1 MGRSASISAA
11 TSAAPDPSSTTSTTS
26 TSTTSTSTSTST
38 TSSAAATCTS
48 GAGASSVAG
57 ARASTT
63 VMALMSLLVAAL
75 SGCGVPSLPGAGER
89 SPSAGGQA
97 FSAAAPSPGS
107 SQGAGQGRGRGRGAA
122 SRGCAATAGRLT
134 SGPHQL
140 TTAGLTRRYLL
151 AVPDGPGPHPVLL
164 NLHGLGSDAAEQA
177 VYSRLSQI
185 GPSRGYIVITPQSAP
200 GRLAWTLPHTAG
212 PDDTAYLAALL
223 DEVERHQCAHPGREF
238 AAGLSYGAG
247 LAVSLVCALDGRL
260 SGVAAVAGIPIA
272 QPCAH
277 PVPTTIVA
285 FHGTADRLVPYDG
298 GHPEPGGELRH
309 LAALIV
315 LPPVEQTM
323 DAWAAAQRCSS
334 PVTGRPLR
342 RVRLRLWASCPRG
355 ATLRLY
361 TVDGGGHTWP
371 GPIEVP
377 RLGDT
382 ARDLD
387 ASRLILDAFDRAPTR

>member
-1 MGRSASISAA
+1 MTALVTLLA
-11 TSAAPDPSSTTSTTS
+11 
-26 TSTTSTSTSTST
+26 
-38 TSSAAATCTS
+38 
-48 GAGASSVAG
+48 VA
-57 ARASTT
+57 
-63 VMALMSLLVAAL
+63 VL
-75 SGCGVPSLPGAGER
+75 SGCAVPSRSGEGEQGQT
-89 SPSAGGQA
+89 PGQA
-97 FSAAAPSPGS
+97 R
-107 SQGAGQGRGRGRGAA
+107 GQGQDQRQNQGQDQGRMREQVRGAA
-122 SRGCAATAGRLT
+122 SSGCAATARRLT

-164 NLHGLGSDAAEQA
+164 NLHGLGSNAAEQA
-177 VYSRLSQI
+177 AYSRLPQI

-247 LAVSLVCALDGRL
+247 LAASLVCALDGRL

-272 QPCAH
+272 RPCAH
-277 PVPTTIVA
+277 PAPTTIIA
-285 FHGTADRLVPYDG
+285 FHGTADRLVPYGG
-298 GHPEPGGELRH
+298 GHPEPGGQLRH

-323 DAWAAAQRCSS
+323 NAWAAAQRCSS
-334 PVTGRPLR
+334 PATSHPLR
-342 RVRLRLWASCPRG
+342 LVRLRLWTSCPRG
-355 ATLRLY
+355 ATLGLY
-361 TVDGGGHTWP
+361 TVNGGGHTWP
-371 GPIEVP
+371 GPIELP
-377 RLGDT
+377 GLGDT

-387 ASRLILDAFDRAPTR
+387 ASRLILDTFDRAPTR

>member
-1 MGRSASISAA
+1 MGKSADTTASSSTATSASITT
-11 TSAAPDPSSTTSTTS
+11 TSAA
-26 TSTTSTSTSTST
+26 
-38 TSSAAATCTS
+38 
-48 GAGASSVAG
+48 G
-57 ARASTT
+57 TT
-63 VMALMSLLVAAL
+63 VLALMSLLVMAVL
-75 SGCGVPSLPGAGER
+75 SGCAVPSLPGAGER
-89 SPSAGGQA
+89 SPSAGGRA
-97 FSAAAPSPGS
+97 SSPPSAVAPLPRS
-107 SQGAGQGRGRGRGAA
+107 SQEATPPRTQGPAQDRALGRMRGRGRGAA
-122 SRGCAATAGRLT
+122 SSGCAATARRLT
-134 SGPHQL
+134 SGAHQL

-164 NLHGLGSDAAEQA
+164 NLHGLGSNAAEQA
-177 VYSRLSQI
+177 AYSRLPQI
-185 GPSRGYIVITPQSAP
+185 GPSRGYIVITPRSAP

-247 LAVSLVCALDGRL
+247 LAASLVCALDGRL

-272 QPCAH
+272 QPCAQ

-298 GHPEPGGELRH
+298 GHPEPGGQLRH
-309 LAALIV
+309 LAALVV

-323 DAWAAAQRCSS
+323 DAWAAAQHCSS
-334 PVTGRPLR
+334 PATSHPLR
-342 RVRLRLWASCPRG
+342 RVRLRLWTSCARG

-377 RLGDT
+377 GLGDT